1 MNYALILAGG
11 SGTRLGGDT
20 PKQFLDLAGRP
31 VIAWSMKAFSDADD
45 IDGIVV
51 ACPEAYREKVWE
63 MGEANGIG
71 RLVAVVAGGETR
83 QLSAYRALTAID
95 FSDDD
100 IVLIHDA
107 ARPFV
112 TPAMIRN
119 CIEAAEAFGAASAYV
134 KVTDTIAEAWD
145 GFVAAIP
152 DRSSLYNTQTP
163 QSFRYGIIRRSH
175 ERARAESSSDSSD
188 DVRLVMDAGTR
199 VRVVEGDYR
208 NIKITNP
215 RDMEIA
221 ERIAATWKEAAQ

>member
-11 SGTRLGGDT
+11 AGTRLGGDT
-20 PKQFLDLAGRP
+20 PKQFLDLAGKP
-31 VIAWSMKAFSDADD
+31 VIAWSMKAFDDADD
-45 IDGIVV
+45 ISGIVV
-51 ACPEAYREKVWE
+51 ACPEAYRESVWE
-63 MGEANGIG
+63 TGEANGIG
-71 RLVAVVAGGETR
+71 KLVAVVAGGETR
-83 QLSAYRALTAID
+83 QLSAYNALTAID
-95 FSDDD
+95 YSDDD

-112 TPAMIRN
+112 TAAVIRD
-119 CIEAAEAFGAASAYV
+119 CVVAAEAFGAASAYV
-134 KVTDTIAEAWD
+134 KVTDTVAEAWD

-163 QSFRYGIIRRSH
+163 QAFRYGIIRRSH
-175 ERARAESSSDSSD
+175 ERARAEGAVNSSD
-188 DVRLVMDAGTR
+188 DVRLIMDAGTR

-221 ERIAATWKEAAQ
+221 ERIALSWEGPR

>member
-11 SGTRLGGDT
+11 SGTRLGGDV

-31 VIAWSMKAFSDADD
+31 VIAWSMKAFNDTED
-45 IDGIVV
+45 ITGIVV
-51 ACPEAYREKVWE
+51 ACPEAYRENVWE
-63 MGEANGIG
+63 IGEANGIG
-71 RLVAVVAGGETR
+71 KLVAVVAGGETR
-83 QLSAYRALTAID
+83 QLSAYNALTAID
-95 FSDDD
+95 YSDDD

-112 TPAMIRN
+112 TSAVIRD
-119 CIEAAEAFGAASAYV
+119 CIEAADAFGAASTYV

-175 ERARAESSSDSSD
+175 DRARAAGAINSSD

-208 NIKITNP
+208 NIKITTP
-215 RDMEIA
+215 YDMA
-221 ERIAATWKEAAQ
+221 LAGRIASTWDEAES